1 MIQYVESEKVE
12 LKAKYTDTICEVI
25 SEACFTDINDSTI
38 VLTEEEKSRIF
49 VFDVDYFDKNIK
61 LRDSGLDT
69 IIMLG
74 QQAEIEEQLVNARK
88 ILNENKEAYDTQSVI
103 VSAY

>member
-1 MIQYVESEKVE
+1 MFDEDYV
-12 LKAKYTDTICEVI
+12 
-25 SEACFTDINDSTI
+25 
-38 VLTEEEKSRIF
+38 
-49 VFDVDYFDKNIK
+49 DKNIK